1 MTPTFAT
8 ACASLPPEG
17 AAGLLGAA
25 RRWPIITPTFATSC
39 ASLPPEGA
47 VGLLGA
53 AQRWPIFKP
62 STKWRHSY
70 GL

>member
-17 AAGLLGAA
+17 AVGLLGAA
-25 RRWPIITPTFATSC
+25 RRWPIMTPTFATAC

-53 AQRWPIFKP
+53 ARRWPVTYIPTHRRDHGF
-62 STKWRHSY
+62 
-70 GL
+70 

>member
-8 ACASLPPEG
+8 L
-17 AAGLLGAA
+17 
-25 RRWPIITPTFATSC
+25 C

-53 AQRWPIFKP
+53 ARRWPIMTPTFATLCASLP
-62 STKWRHSY
+62 PEGAV
-70 GL
+70 GLLGAARRWPITYTTTQRRNHGF